1 MDPDPLQFPAAIKQ
15 HHNPFF
21 TFNKAIIDATH
32 DIACCYKPQIA
43 HYAAQGREHELL
55 MTIDYIKSLGMPTL
69 LDAKRGDVAPT
80 AAMYA
85 MELFERYGADAITI
99 NPFLGMDSMAPFL
112 DHADKGVFILCR
124 TSNPGSSELQNMVF
138 SNGLRLYEHIAKLA
152 VEKWNYNGNVG
163 LVVGATWPEEL
174 KKIRQL
180 TGNTTF
186 LVPGVGSQG
195 ASIKAMMRAGSGGG
209 MLVNASRSIIFA
221 NNEDFAAA
229 ARQKAIMTRDELNQY
244 RTTSGTTLIPTLN

>member
-1 MDPDPLQFPAAIKQ
+1 M
-15 HHNPFF
+15 
-21 TFNKAIIDATH
+21 
-32 DIACCYKPQIA
+32 
-43 HYAAQGREHELL
+43 
-55 MTIDYIKSLGMPTL
+55 DYIRRLGVPIL

-85 MELFERYGADAITI
+85 RELFERYGADAITI
-99 NPFLGMDSMAPFL
+99 NPYLGLDSMEPFL

-124 TSNPGSSELQNMVF
+124 TSNPGSSDLQNMVF

-152 VEKWNYNGNVG
+152 VDQWNYNGNVG

-180 TGNTTF
+180 TGDTTF
-186 LVPGVGSQG
+186 LIPGVGSQG
-195 ASIKAMMRAGSGGG
+195 ASIEAMMRAGSGGG

-221 NNEDFAAA
+221 GKEDFAAA
-229 ARQKAIMTRDELNQY
+229 ARQAAMTTRDELNQY
-244 RTTSGTTLIPTLN
+244 RTDSETT